1 MNHMLILLVNIHIKP
16 EHIEAFQQATIE
28 NASNSRK
35 EPGVVRFDFI
45 QDTDDPSHFMLVEA
59 YRDLDAVASHKLTAH
74 FLTFA
79 EKTANMFAK
88 DRTRTLFRN
97 VYPPD
102 SEW

>member
-1 MNHMLILLVNIHIKP
+1 MMLMLILLVNIHVKP
-16 EHIEAFQQATIE
+16 EHIDAFQQATIE

-45 QDTDDPSHFMLVEA
+45 QDTDDPAHFMLVEA
-59 YRDLDAVASHKLTAH
+59 YRDQDAVASHKLTAH
-74 FLTFA
+74 FLAFA
-79 EKTANMFAK
+79 EKTADMFAEP
-88 DRTRTLFRN
+88 RTRTLYKN